1 MSELRSDL
9 EITFEKY
16 SDLVDLVHL
25 TRDSGKVTEVNGM
38 LIKGYLPGASVGSIV
53 QISPAGMDKTFL
65 AEVVGFKDKHVL
77 MMALNDMR
85 GVALGSKITLSRQ
98 IATVRAG
105 DELLGRVVDGLGRP
119 LDDKGEVENFRE
131 VPLYSEVR
139 NPLARRPIREPI
151 DLGIRAI
158 NGALTAG
165 LGQRVA
171 IMAGSGVG
179 KSVLLG
185 MMARNTNADVNVIAM
200 IGERGREVREF
211 IEHDLGPEGMKRSVV
226 VCVTSDQSPLLR
238 MRGAYVATAIAEY
251 FCAQGKNVLLMMDSV
266 TRFAMAQR
274 EIGLSTGEPPSQKGY
289 TPSVFA
295 TLPRLLERAG
305 SFEGQGS
312 ITGFYTTLVEGDDM
326 NDPIGDSVRS
336 IVDGHIVLSRS
347 LAQKGHFPA
356 IDIMQSSSRVM
367 RSVTTP
373 EHGKLA
379 QKLRETLAVYKEA
392 EDLINIG
399 AYKPGSNPKI
409 DKAVRVID
417 GVNDFLK
424 QKVEDPTSF
433 NSTIRMMQQILVNA

>member
-1 MSELRSDL
+1 MSELEL
-9 EITFEKY
+9 NLEKY
-16 SDLVDLVHL
+16 SEMIDSIHL

-53 QISPAGMDKTFL
+53 KINPSGMDKSFL

-85 GVALGSKITLSRQ
+85 GVALGSKITLARQ

-139 NPLARRPIREPI
+139 NPLERRPIREPI

-211 IEHDLGPEGMKRSVV
+211 IEHDLGPEGMARSVV

-238 MRGAYVATAIAEY
+238 MRGAYVATALAEY
-251 FCAQGKNVLLMMDSV
+251 FCSQGKNVLLMMDSV

-295 TLPRLLERAG
+295 TLPKLLERAG
-305 SFEGQGS
+305 SFEGEGS

-336 IVDGHIVLSRS
+336 IVDGHIVLSRA

-356 IDIMQSSSRVM
+356 IDIMQSASRVM
-367 RSVTTP
+367 RAVSSP
-373 EHGKLA
+373 EHVKMA
-379 QKLRETLAVYKEA
+379 QKLRETLAIYKDA

-399 AYKPGSNPKI
+399 AYKPGSNPRI
-409 DKAVRVID
+409 DKAVKVID
-417 GVNDFLK
+417 AVNDFLK
-424 QKVEDPTSF
+424 QRVEDPSTF
-433 NSTIRMMQQILVNA
+433 TQTIRQMQQILVNA

>member
-1 MSELRSDL
+1 MSDL
-9 EITFEKY
+9 LVNLDKY
-16 SDLVDLVHL
+16 SEVVNSVHL

-53 QISPAGMDKTFL
+53 KITPNGTEKSFL

-85 GVALGSKITLSRQ
+85 GVALGSKIILSRQ

-105 DELLGRVVDGLGRP
+105 EELLGRVVDGLGRP
-119 LDDKGEVENFRE
+119 LDDKGEIENFRE

-139 NPLARRPIREPI
+139 NPLERRPIWEPI

-171 IMAGSGVG
+171 ILAGSGVG

-211 IEHDLGPEGMKRSVV
+211 IEHDLGPEGMARSVV

-238 MRGAYVATAIAEY
+238 MRGAYVATALAEFY
-251 FCAQGKNVLLMMDSV
+251 CSQGKNVLLMMDSV

-289 TPSVFA
+289 TPSVFS
-295 TLPRLLERAG
+295 TLPKLLERAG
-305 SFEGQGS
+305 SFEGEGS

-347 LAQKGHFPA
+347 LAQRGHFPA
-356 IDIMQSSSRVM
+356 IDIMQSASRVM
-367 RSVTTP
+367 RAVSTP
-373 EHGKLA
+373 EHAKLA
-379 QKLRETLAVYKEA
+379 QKLRETLAIYKDA

-409 DKAVRVID
+409 DKAVKVID
-417 GVNDFLK
+417 GVNDFLR
-424 QKVEDPTSF
+424 QKVEDPTTF
-433 NSTIRMMQQILVNA
+433 TQTIRMMQQILVNA

>member
-1 MSELRSDL
+1 MSELGSDL

-16 SDLVDLVHL
+16 GDLIDLVHL

-367 RSVTTP
+367 RAVTSP

>member
-1 MSELRSDL
+1 MNDL
-9 EITFEKY
+9 ELNLDRYT
-16 SDLVDLVHL
+16 DLISSIHL
-25 TRDSGKVTEVNGM
+25 TRDSGKVTEVSGM

-53 QISPAGMDKTFL
+53 QINPAGTEKNFL

-85 GVALGSKITLSRQ
+85 GVALGSRITLSRQ
-98 IATVRAG
+98 VATVRAG

-119 LDDKGEVENFRE
+119 LDDKGEIENFRE
-131 VPLYSEVR
+131 IPLYSEVR

-151 DLGIRAI
+151 DVGIRSI

-211 IEHDLGPEGMKRSVV
+211 IEHDLGPEGMSRSVV

-238 MRGAYVATAIAEY
+238 MRGAYVATAMAEY
-251 FCAQGKNVLLMMDSV
+251 FCSQGKNVLLMMDSV

-295 TLPRLLERAG
+295 TLPKLLERAG
-305 SFEGQGS
+305 SFEGEGS

-336 IVDGHIVLSRS
+336 IVDGHIVLSRA
-347 LAQKGHFPA
+347 LAARGHFPA
-356 IDIMQSSSRVM
+356 VDIMQSSSRVM
-367 RSVTTP
+367 KAVASA
-373 EHGKLA
+373 EHVKLA
-379 QKLRETLAVYKEA
+379 QKLRETLAIYKDA

-409 DKAVRVID
+409 DKAIKVID
-417 GVNDFLK
+417 SVNDFLK
-424 QKVEDPTSF
+424 QRVEDPTNF
-433 NSTIRMMQQILVNA
+433 TNTVRMLQQILMNA

>member
-1 MSELRSDL
+1 MEGLRL
-9 EITFEKY
+9 NLEKY
-16 SDLVDLVHL
+16 SELMSTIHL
-25 TRDSGKVTEVNGM
+25 TKDSGKVTEVNGM

-53 QISPAGMDKTFL
+53 KIIPNGLEKYFL

-77 MMALNDMR
+77 MMGLNEMR
-85 GVALGSKITLSRQ
+85 GVALGSKIVLARQ
-98 IATVRAG
+98 VATVRAG
-105 DELLGRVVDGLGRP
+105 EELLGRVVDGLGRP
-119 LDDKGEVENFRE
+119 LDEKGEIENFRE
-131 VPLYSEVR
+131 IPLYSEVR

-158 NGALTAG
+158 NGPLTAG

-211 IEHDLGPEGMKRSVV
+211 IEHDLGPEGMARSVV

-238 MRGAYVATAIAEY
+238 MRGAYVATSLAEY
-251 FCAQGKNVLLMMDSV
+251 FCSLGKNVLLMMDSV

-295 TLPRLLERAG
+295 TLPKLLERAG
-305 SFEGQGS
+305 SFEGEGS

-336 IVDGHIVLSRS
+336 IVDGHIVLSRA

-356 IDIMQSSSRVM
+356 IDVMQSASRVM
-367 RSVTTP
+367 RAVASP
-373 EHGKLA
+373 EHVKLA
-379 QKLRETLAVYKEA
+379 QKLRETLAVYKDA
-392 EDLINIG
+392 EDLLNIG
-399 AYKPGSNPKI
+399 AYKPGSNSKI
-409 DKAVRVID
+409 DKAVKVID
-417 GVNDFLK
+417 AVNDFLK
-424 QKVEDPTSF
+424 QRVEDPT
-433 NSTIRMMQQILVNA
+433 NYTQTIRQMQQILVNA

>member
-1 MSELRSDL
+1 MSDL
-9 EITFEKY
+9 QINVDKY
-16 SDLVDLVHL
+16 SDLVNSIHL

-53 QISPAGMDKTFL
+53 QIIPTGLDKSFL

-85 GVALGSKITLSRQ
+85 GVALGSKIILSRQ

-119 LDDKGEVENFRE
+119 LDGQEEIENFRE
-131 VPLYSEVR
+131 IPLYSEVR
-139 NPLARRPIREPI
+139 NPMARRPIREPI
-151 DLGIRAI
+151 DLGIRSI

-211 IEHDLGPEGMKRSVV
+211 IEHDLGPEGMARSVV

-238 MRGAYVATAIAEY
+238 MRGAYVATAMAEY

-295 TLPRLLERAG
+295 TLPKLLERAG
-305 SFEGQGS
+305 NFEGEGS

-336 IVDGHIVLSRS
+336 IVDGHIVLSRA
-347 LAQKGHFPA
+347 LAARGHFPA
-356 IDIMQSSSRVM
+356 IDIMQSASRVM
-367 RSVTTP
+367 KAVASP
-373 EHGKLA
+373 EHVKLA
-379 QKLRETLAVYKEA
+379 QKLRETLAVYKDA

-409 DKAVRVID
+409 DKAVKVID
-417 GVNDFLK
+417 QVNDFLK
-424 QKVEDPTSF
+424 QRVEDPTNF
-433 NSTIRMMQQILVNA
+433 TSTVRMMQQILMNA

>member
-1 MSELRSDL
+1 MNEL
-9 EITFEKY
+9 EISFEKY
-16 SDLVDLVHL
+16 GDLIDLVHL

-105 DELLGRVVDGLGRP
+105 EELLGRVVDGLGRP

-305 SFEGQGS
+305 NFEGQGS

-356 IDIMQSSSRVM
+356 IDIMQSASRVM
-367 RSVTTP
+367 RAVSTS
-373 EHGKLA
+373 EHSRLA

-409 DKAVRVID
+409 DRAVRVID
-417 GVNDFLK
+417 QVNDFLK
-424 QKVEDPTSF
+424 QRVEDPTNFS
-433 NSTIRMMQQILVNA
+433 NTVRMMQQILAQA